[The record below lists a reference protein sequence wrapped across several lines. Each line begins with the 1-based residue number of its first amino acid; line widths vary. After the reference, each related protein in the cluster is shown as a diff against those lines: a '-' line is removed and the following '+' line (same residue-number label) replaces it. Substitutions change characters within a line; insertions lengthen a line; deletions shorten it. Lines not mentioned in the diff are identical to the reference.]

1 MKISMI
7 NSLHSE
13 LLKIKNSAAL
23 WLVIGGSLFI
33 PVIMLL
39 IQVSYPSKTA
49 AKNITD
55 TFWMAYYNDSWQSMA
70 MFLLPMGIILVT
82 SMLTQLE
89 FKNNTWKQLYSSPQP
104 LSSIFLV
111 KLKVIFL
118 LMVLFFILFIFGMY
132 ASVIIPALLFKA
144 IPFPSDSFPLW
155 DYMRWSSL
163 YFLDCLPIIALQ
175 YLISLRFKNF
185 LVPVGVGFALIIA
198 SMFALSWNYGY
209 TFPYIYTSLNYFQF
223 AGVERSASQFNIHWL
238 AFGYFVA
245 ITFVNYLIFSRR
257 TEKG

>member
-1 MKISMI
+1 MT
-7 NSLHSE
+7 
-13 LLKIKNSAAL
+13 KN
-23 WLVIGGSLFI
+23 
-33 PVIMLL
+33 PE
-39 IQVSYPSKTA
+39 KTA
-49 AKNITD
+49 AKNITKSFWL
-55 TFWMAYYNDSWQSMA
+55 TFYNDSWQSMA

-82 SMLTQLE
+82 TMLTQLE

-104 LSSIFLV
+104 LYYIFLV

-118 LMVLFFILFIFGMY
+118 LMLLFLLLFNAGIYISVL
-132 ASVIIPALLFKA
+132 VPALLFGN
-144 IPFPSDSFPLW
+144 IPFPTDPFPLLV
-155 DYMRWSSL
+155 YLKSSSL
-163 YFLDCLPIIALQ
+163 YFIDCLPIIALQ

-223 AGVERSASQFNIHWL
+223 TGVERSSSEISIHWL
-238 AFGYFVA
+238 AFGYFLV
-245 ITFVNYLIFSRR
+245 ITFVNYFIFDRR